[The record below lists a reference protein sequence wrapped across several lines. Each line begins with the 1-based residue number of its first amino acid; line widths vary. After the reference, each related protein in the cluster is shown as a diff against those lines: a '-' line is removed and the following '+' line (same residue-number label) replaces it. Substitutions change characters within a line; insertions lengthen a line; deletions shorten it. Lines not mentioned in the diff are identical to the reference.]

1 MDDKSEKEIG
11 QYLRQVD
18 LKESL
23 MVDIKQLNSEIAP
36 LWFQL
41 NFPVLY
47 TWIRVEDFVHRFNLR
62 ALERF
67 QRAKMA

>member
-11 QYLRQVD
+11 QYLKQVD
-18 LKESL
+18 LKEAL
-23 MVDIKQLNSEIAP
+23 MVEIKSINSELCP
-36 LWFQL
+36 LFIQL